1 MSNTNQGKQENEGR
15 QTKPLQHKV
24 SERAL
29 ADYLAPA
36 EPNPE
41 SPREEDEHLHVV
53 GTQGALAGVGD
64 TVGAAHG
71 VVDHGAGQQLTAILQ
86 RGPGVVAAV
95 QLGESRTAK
104 ALHGLYSVQ
113 GSPNTTPPLMPLP
126 KSAYARP

>member
-1 MSNTNQGKQENEGR
+1 MSNTNQGKQENGGR
-15 QTKPLQHKV
+15 RTKPLQHKV

-29 ADYLAPA
+29 ADYLAPT

-41 SPREEDEHLHVV
+41 SPREEDEHSHVV

-64 TVGAAHG
+64 AVGAAHG

-95 QLGESRTAK
+95 QLGESRTTK
-104 ALHGLYSVQ
+104 ALPQALLRARKPQH
-113 GSPNTTPPLMPLP
+113 NPP
-126 KSAYARP
+126 AYASA